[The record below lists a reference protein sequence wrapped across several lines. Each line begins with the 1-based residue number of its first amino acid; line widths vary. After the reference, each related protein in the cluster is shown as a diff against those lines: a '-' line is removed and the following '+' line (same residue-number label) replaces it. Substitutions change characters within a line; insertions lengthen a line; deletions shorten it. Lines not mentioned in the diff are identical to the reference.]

1 MIEYKNVCKSY
12 GKKEVI
18 KNLNLYIEEGKFVS
32 LIGSSGCGKTTTLK
46 MVNGL
51 IPINSG
57 EILINGESIHS
68 YNPDELRRKIGY
80 VIQSIGLF
88 PNMTVEQN
96 ISIVPE
102 LLKWDKEDIHDRVIE
117 LMDMVNM
124 PYKDYGNKYPSQL
137 SGGQKQRI
145 GVLRALAA
153 NPNVIL
159 MDEPFGALDP
169 ITRDIMQEEVRTL
182 QRKLGKTIIF
192 VTHDMNEALKL
203 SDEIVF
209 MDKGKILQKA
219 SPEEILENPA
229 NDTVKEFL
237 GLHANVEFSKNEMFV
252 RDVMKHALIGSQDS
266 SLKEVVYIM
275 DEKNYEHMVL
285 TDNKNVYQGVIEI
298 NDIEEKGRKGMKA
311 SELMIKSPY
320 TVYENDMAKNAFDIL
335 SKHKGIYLVVLNKN
349 DEPVGIVT
357 RMSLS
362 KSMAN
367 YIWG

>member
-1 MIEYKNVCKSY
+1 MIEYKNVSKSY
-12 GKKEVI
+12 GKKKVI
-18 KNLNLYIEEGKFVS
+18 KNINLHIEKGKLVA

-46 MVNGL
+46 MLNGL
-51 IPINSG
+51 IPFNSG
-57 EILINGESIHS
+57 DILINGESIS
-68 YNPDELRRKIGY
+68 TYNPDELRRKIGY

-88 PNMTVEQN
+88 PNMTVEKN
-96 ISIVPE
+96 IGIVPE
-102 LLKWDKEDIHDRVIE
+102 LLKWDKDDILEKTKE
-117 LMDMVNM
+117 LMDLVNM
-124 PYKDYGNKYPSQL
+124 PYKDYASKYPNQL

-153 NPNVIL
+153 NPDIIL

-169 ITRDIMQEEVRTL
+169 ITRDVMQEEVRSL
-182 QRKLGKTIIF
+182 QRKLGKTIVF

-209 MDKGKILQKA
+209 MDQGKILQQA

-237 GLHANVEFSKNEMFV
+237 GLHANVEFSRNEFFV
-252 RDVMKHALIGSQDS
+252 RDVMKHALVGNENS
-266 SLKEVVYIM
+266 SLKEIVYIM
-275 DEKNYEHMVL
+275 DEKNYEHMIL
-285 TDNKNVYQGVIEI
+285 TDNSNVYKGIIQIS
-298 NDIEEKGRKGMKA
+298 DIEEKGQKGMKA
-311 SELMIKSPY
+311 KQLMIESPY
-320 TVYENDMAKNAFDIL
+320 TIYENDMAKNAFDIL
-335 SKHKGIYLVVLNKN
+335 SRNKGIYLVVLNKN
-349 DEPVGIVT
+349 REPVGVVT